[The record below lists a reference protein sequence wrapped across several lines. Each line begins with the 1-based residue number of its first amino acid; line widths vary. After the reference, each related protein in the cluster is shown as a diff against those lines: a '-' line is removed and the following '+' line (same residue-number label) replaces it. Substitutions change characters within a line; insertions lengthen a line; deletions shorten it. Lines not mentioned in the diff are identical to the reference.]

1 MLPLRS
7 VLSLAVLL
15 AGCRTAYQWGAS
27 EDPEWSGRTGT
38 ARLADVM
45 SALGQPRETLRLEN
59 GESKARWL
67 ARSMTIASQPGVM
80 RDYSIES
87 EEARPIWRDML
98 FSSDGVLL
106 RAWTSD
112 QRRLADSEPP

>member
-7 VLSLAVLL
+7 FFSLTVLL
-15 AGCRTAYQWGAS
+15 TGCQTSYQWGAS

-38 ARLADVM
+38 ARLADVT
-45 SALGQPRETLRLEN
+45 SALGQPRETLRLDN

-67 ARSMTIASQPGVM
+67 ARSMTIASEPGAM

-87 EEARPIWRDML
+87 EEGRPIWRDML
-98 FSSDGVLL
+98 FSSEGVLL

-112 QRRLADSEPP
+112 QRRLADSAAP